1 MVAKSINPRNLPAPN
16 LQINPAG
23 QHIHEDV
30 TSDVDALAEIFDKI
44 EQSVAEESLTGEAI
58 KKRHRR
64 RVVIRASSR

>member
-44 EQSVAEESLTGEAI
+44 EQSVAEEP
-58 KKRHRR
+58 
-64 RVVIRASSR
+64 